1 MNFKS
6 FVKDDSFGTAS
17 TPTDTDTDSLKEFK
31 TLQSSSDIDRPIKP
45 RRLRLNDIT
54 IATFRILTFVGS
66 TNGL

>member
-17 TPTDTDTDSLKEFK
+17 TPTDTDSLKEFK